1 MSDIQVNPNQ
11 LGQAQLEE
19 IGKKLSQLI
28 WFMSQVAPQ
37 LGPHLLSGGVMKIQ
51 TMSGMTMSLGFTPQ
65 AGGIITPGGIN
76 PANKGG
82 LIKP

>member
-11 LGQAQLEE
+11 LGQAQSEE
-19 IGKKLSQLI
+19 IAKKLTQFI
-28 WFMSQVAPQ
+28 WFMAQVVPQ
-37 LGPHLLSGGVMKIQ
+37 LGPHLLSGGIMQIQ
-51 TMSGMTMSLGFTPQ
+51 TMSGMTLRFGFNPQ
-65 AGGIITPGGIN
+65 VGGIITPGGIN